1 MIGQL
6 IRFFGFLQ
14 RQRSP
19 SVTVPIGTGHELLVN
34 TLYPMSG

>member
-1 MIGQL
+1 MTTERQSRPIGFDGDGMIGQL

-19 SVTVPIGTGHELLVN
+19 
-34 TLYPMSG
+34 